1 MEIEKSTTDKSKLI
15 MVVAVIILVG
25 ALFGA
30 MGYLLGSKN
39 DDSGLENQITE
50 NQEADQSET
59 VVEEDVE
66 EDTNKEEEIK
76 EEDLSDSKEVMED
89 SQDEA
94 VSWKTYKNEKS
105 GYEIKY
111 PSDWMIISDW
121 KFITDATDMGINFC
135 GPEYKSE
142 AECSTGGK
150 SNSPVIR
157 LRDDM
162 PDHMEKEYC
171 TLNKESIFCKEDLIL
186 SQKNIKIASRD
197 GVITEFK
204 VMNNGSIYANWKKN
218 FTDEKTFELS
228 VVGLREY
235 SHYREIF
242 NQMLSTFKFTE

>member
-15 MVVAVIILVG
+15 MIVAVIILVG
-25 ALFGA
+25 ALFGT

-39 DDSGLENQITE
+39 NDSGLENQITE
-50 NQEADQSET
+50 NQEVDRGGT
-59 VVEEDVE
+59 V
-66 EDTNKEEEIK
+66 K
-76 EEDLSDSKEVMED
+76 EEDLSDSKEVIED
-89 SQDEA
+89 SQGEA

-111 PSDWMIISDW
+111 PSDWIIISDW

-142 AECSTGGK
+142 VECSTGGK

-162 PDHMEKEYC
+162 PDHMKKEYC

-186 SQKNIKIASRD
+186 SQKNIKIAGRD

-235 SHYREIF
+235 SNYRDIF
-242 NQMLSTFKFTE
+242 DQMLSIFKFTE